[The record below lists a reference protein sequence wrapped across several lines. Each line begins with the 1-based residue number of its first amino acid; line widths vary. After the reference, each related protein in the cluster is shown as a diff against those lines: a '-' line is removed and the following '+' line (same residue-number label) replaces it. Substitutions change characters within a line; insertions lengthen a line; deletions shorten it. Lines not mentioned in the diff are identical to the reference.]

1 MKGDKE
7 VQFFGSIFGFIIII
21 VVLGIT
27 GDIIKRWMKSK
38 ERNIPDEMLNGY
50 DARLK
55 RLEERMSNLETIVL
69 EHERDKKFSSL

>member
-1 MKGDKE
+1 
-7 VQFFGSIFGFIIII
+7 VVFFEGVFFFVIII
-21 VVLGIT
+21 VAMGIT

-55 RLEERMSNLETIVL
+55 KLEDRMANLETIVL